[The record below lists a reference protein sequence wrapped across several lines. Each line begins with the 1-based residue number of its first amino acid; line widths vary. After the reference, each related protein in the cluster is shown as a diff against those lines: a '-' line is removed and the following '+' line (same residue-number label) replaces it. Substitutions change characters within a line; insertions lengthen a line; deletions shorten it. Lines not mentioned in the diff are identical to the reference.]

1 MKRKKSIDNKSIVQS
16 FYLGCEDP
24 LDALSFENILQFSF
38 LDCILTNSRRNYR
51 GNLFIFHEHSCW
63 KSSCNPAA
71 CERNTTTVVASFI
84 FFLQGLQKG
93 VISSVPFFCS
103 KHRFVRTPAHHLHHR
118 GCHTD
123 WFLLSS
129 QQYRLWHFDQ
139 SFKVPDARAY
149 VKSSKRKEVQLVFL
163 SPLIIHFQSNKRLC
177 IKKKRITSDYVQL
190 QLNKFV
196 KPLEETRIS
205 ALIPRIMWCD
215 INNSRQM
222 IWLNNDTNC
231 ETHWVIKVPDG
242 KSNNFHQKLET
253 CTKRF
258 RFFYHSSKNCFSSS
272 AFRFSDLIVKPSS
285 EACITMKQ
293 DLGLSR

>member
-1 MKRKKSIDNKSIVQS
+1 MSTLAGNQVVIQLPAKEIQLLLLLPLFSSSKAYKKV
-16 FYLGCEDP
+16 
-24 LDALSFENILQFSF
+24 
-38 LDCILTNSRRNYR
+38 
-51 GNLFIFHEHSCW
+51 LFHQCH
-63 KSSCNPAA
+63 
-71 CERNTTTVVASFI
+71 
-84 FFLQGLQKG
+84 
-93 VISSVPFFCS
+93 FFC

-163 SPLIIHFQSNKRLC
+163 SLLIIHFQSNKRLC

-205 ALIPRIMWCD
+205 ALILRIMWCD
-215 INNSRQM
+215 INNSRQT

-258 RFFYHSSKNCFSSS
+258 HFFCIIPPKTVS
-272 AFRFSDLIVKPSS
+272 ALQHFVLVIW
-285 EACITMKQ
+285 
-293 DLGLSR
+293 L

>member
-1 MKRKKSIDNKSIVQS
+1 MSTLAGNQVVIQLPAKEIQLLLLLPLFSSSKAYKKV
-16 FYLGCEDP
+16 
-24 LDALSFENILQFSF
+24 
-38 LDCILTNSRRNYR
+38 
-51 GNLFIFHEHSCW
+51 LFHQCH
-63 KSSCNPAA
+63 
-71 CERNTTTVVASFI
+71 
-84 FFLQGLQKG
+84 
-93 VISSVPFFCS
+93 FFC

-163 SPLIIHFQSNKRLC
+163 SLLIIHFQSNKRLC

-190 QLNKFV
+190 QLNTFV

-215 INNSRQM
+215 TTA
-222 IWLNNDTNC
+222 D
-231 ETHWVIKVPDG
+231 
-242 KSNNFHQKLET
+242 
-253 CTKRF
+253 KR
-258 RFFYHSSKNCFSSS
+258 
-272 AFRFSDLIVKPSS
+272 SD
-285 EACITMKQ
+285 
-293 DLGLSR
+293 